1 MYFRLLLPSMA
12 RSVAQAQMEQYRL
25 VNLSWSY
32 ETLEHPGLDF
42 VLLAWESE
50 GLWQMAALGRGGQV
64 AVFLYCGQEQL
75 RDHLDLLSSWVR

>member
-1 MYFRLLLPSMA
+1 MA

-42 VLLAWESE
+42 VLLAREPE

-64 AVFLYCGQEQL
+64 AVYIYCGQEQL
-75 RDHLDLLSSWVR
+75 RDHLDLLSSWGR